1 VEEVENSSYSIP
13 KEDSKYMVQ
22 FPDNSPEQIHESVE
36 ERHISDAIGG
46 RHSRR
51 NLDQA
56 GIPIVQRAA
65 ALKKRNLQG
74 TSSPLNSS
82 SNSFEILS
90 DREIMIRAG
99 KMGVIIP
106 DDDFASV
113 NLIRQLETTRNSLM
127 EKHSDKPLMIE
138 NVDGSKTPLSMEWVP
153 EDVEEN
159 DFICVES
166 RKSRKKKERKS
177 VVINRPMTRSQKRL
191 DISAQLPGGD
201 VKGKGKNKIK

>member
-1 VEEVENSSYSIP
+1 
-13 KEDSKYMVQ
+13 
-22 FPDNSPEQIHESVE
+22 
-36 ERHISDAIGG
+36 
-46 RHSRR
+46 
-51 NLDQA
+51 
-56 GIPIVQRAA
+56 
-65 ALKKRNLQG
+65 
-74 TSSPLNSS
+74 
-82 SNSFEILS
+82 
-90 DREIMIRAG
+90 
-99 KMGVIIP
+99 VIIP

-113 NLIRQLETTRNSLM
+113 NLIRQLEITRNSLM
-127 EKHSDKPLMIE
+127 EKHSNKPLMIE

-191 DISAQLPGGD
+191 DISAQFPGGD